1 MSDDSLWS
9 YLSPTEGQAIW
20 TKKGLFY
27 WDQIGRYWMWTWREN
42 SFLERGNW
50 SNRPDPEPQVLSSPR
65 NHLFLDANSWG
76 SQTDRGD
83 LHLAF
88 WQGGKN
94 ENKQFSSFKILFHKR
109 AVQSDNNN
117 KNHDKKRSNR
127 EKAGQSA
134 GKFQKPSIGHG
145 DTQILNMT

>member
-1 MSDDSLWS
+1 M
-9 YLSPTEGQAIW
+9 PTLGDHKQTGVICTW
-20 TKKGLFY
+20 LF
-27 WDQIGRYWMWTWREN
+27 DK
-42 SFLERGNW
+42 
-50 SNRPDPEPQVLSSPR
+50 
-65 NHLFLDANSWG
+65 
-76 SQTDRGD
+76 
-83 LHLAF
+83 
-88 WQGGKN
+88 GGKN